1 MNNPSFNNSVEI
13 TARAFACLS
22 GDGVRDW
29 HDYKSNELCEWT
41 TYINNGVKLMAIYNF
56 VSGVTQ
62 YLVQD
67 INA

>member
-1 MNNPSFNNSVEI
+1 MNNPNFNNSVEI
-13 TARAFACLS
+13 TAPAFGSLRGNEEQS
-22 GDGVRDW
+22 W

-56 VSGVTQ
+56 LSGVTQ
-62 YLVQD
+62 YFVQD